1 MTPTLSEDLTPTPP
15 PRLIALDWGTSNL
28 RAALLGDAGAV
39 LEARHSAD
47 GVMAVRDG
55 RFAEALHAIAG
66 DWIARHGGCALL
78 ASGMIGSR
86 QGWQEVPYLP
96 CPANVAQAARRLV
109 AVPIGDGRALHLVPG
124 LRCTADS
131 GESDVMRGEET
142 QLWGAASGAGTAV
155 LPGTHS
161 KWAEV
166 GEDGGI
172 EGFRTYMTGELY
184 ALLTNHGILG
194 RLMRHGHERPQ
205 AFERGV
211 RLGLDGHAD
220 ATHLVFAAR
229 TAGLSGSVEPE
240 GLPDFLSGLLVGI
253 EIGSATRRRRPAEVM
268 LLGEPALAQRYATA
282 LSLAGIGSRLALP
295 DAAMRGLWRLALAA
309 GLAGSP
315 S

>member
-1 MTPTLSEDLTPTPP
+1 MPDDLAPTTT

-28 RAALLGDAGAV
+28 RAALLGEAGAV
-39 LEARHSAD
+39 LQARHSAD
-47 GVMAVRDG
+47 GVLAVRDG
-55 RFAEALHAIAG
+55 RFAQALQAIAG
-66 DWIARHGGCALL
+66 DWIAQHGCALL

-96 CPANVAQAARRLV
+96 CPATVAEAALRLV
-109 AVPIGDGRALHLVPG
+109 TVPIGDGRELHVVPG
-124 LRCTADS
+124 LQCTGDS
-131 GESDVMRGEET
+131 GEADVMRGEET
-142 QLWGAASGAGTAV
+142 QLWGAGTGAGTAV

-166 GEDGGI
+166 GADGRI

-194 RLMRHGHERPQ
+194 RLMRQGHERPA

-229 TAGLSGSVEPE
+229 TAGLFGSVEPE
-240 GLPDFLSGLLVGI
+240 GLPDFLSGMLIGI
-253 EIGSATRRRRPAEVM
+253 ELGSATRRRRPAEVT
-268 LLGEPALAQRYATA
+268 LLGGPALARRYATA
-282 LSLAGIGSRLALP
+282 LSVAGIGSRLAPP
-295 DAAMRGLWRLALAA
+295 DAAMHGLWRIAQAA
-309 GLAGSP
+309 GLAGEAA
-315 S
+315 